1 MADKCILTSYGEQ
14 QIATALASG
23 SQMIIN
29 TVQLGSTNNF
39 TLDPSMITIHDSVF
53 TSSSTSILS
62 SVVLSADTME
72 FRVYLGTNI
81 GPFQI
86 GSIGIFDSQGGLILV
101 AKLDELV
108 DKTITTEEENGNTL
122 QFKLPINITNI
133 SQLVTSIGTQ
143 FFVDGITIRLSS
155 DNKLTS
161 AIVPHHIFDIFQ
173 NASTKAPPGAFPM
186 WTGELI
192 YCEGSREQF
201 FNEAVARQNNNEIRT
216 LTEAQ
221 WTEEV
226 NSKGW
231 TNAFVIDATNKSV
244 RLPRYKGL
252 LYMDNPAVTDTN
264 KATGN
269 SSGTYGFITVPT
281 YIQVDTTAVPA
292 TVAQCNAFTE
302 TLRNFA
308 AQFVTLA
315 TPQTITADKTWS
327 GTNTFNGNVTAKVVN
342 ATGQVTSSG
351 GLTVSGGMNVTSNA
365 SFTGTTYTANGTW
378 TFNNTI
384 QGTSYRALW
393 ADLAEY
399 YKSDKVYPAGTLI
412 KFGGIKEIT
421 VADTD
426 ANGVIST
433 APGLTLNTRK
443 TMGKKELPVAMVG
456 RVPVRVT
463 GRVRKFDRL
472 VLSEIEG
479 VAKVYNPD
487 TDKNKTVIAVALES
501 KLRGEEGLVLCSTR
515 FKF

>member
-1 MADKCILTSYGEQ
+1 MADKCILTTYGEQ

-29 TVQLGSTNNF
+29 TVQLGSTNDF
-39 TLDPSMITIHDSVF
+39 TLDPSMITVPNSVF
-53 TSSSTSILS
+53 TTTSTSVLS
-62 SVVLSADTME
+62 SVVLGADTME

-86 GSIGIFDSQGGLILV
+86 GSIGIFDDQGGLILV
-101 AKLDELV
+101 AKLDNLV
-108 DKTITTEEENGNTL
+108 TKTITTEEDTGNTL
-122 QFKLPINITNI
+122 QFKLPINISNV

-143 FFVDGITIRLSS
+143 FFVDGVTIRLSS
-155 DNKLTS
+155 DNKLTA
-161 AIVPHHIFDIFQ
+161 AIVPHHVFDIFQ
-173 NASTKAPPGAFPM
+173 NASTKTPPGAYPM
-186 WTGELI
+186 WTGEVI
-192 YCEGSREQF
+192 YCEGSREEF
-201 FNEAVARQNNNEIRT
+201 FNEAVSRQNNNEIRT
-216 LTEAQ
+216 LSESAWQ
-221 WTEEV
+221 SEV
-226 NSKGW
+226 QSKGW
-231 TNAFVIDATNKSV
+231 TDAFVINSTDKSV
-244 RLPRYKGL
+244 RLPKYKGI
-252 LYMDNPAVTDTN
+252 LYMSDPSTSESN

-269 SSGTYGFITVPT
+269 TSGTYGFITVPT
-281 YIQVDTTAVPA
+281 YIQVETTAVPA

-308 AQFVTLA
+308 TQFVTLA
-315 TPQTITADKTWS
+315 TNQTITANKTWS

-421 VADTD
+421 VADID

-443 TMGKKELPVAMVG
+443 HMGKKELPVAMVG

-487 TDKNKTVIAVALES
+487 TDQHKTVIAVALKS